1 MPKSEK
7 YWEVTPMGVFPIM
20 CEPEELRKDPDWLIA
35 HSHQG
40 KIIFENYSRALLCFY
55 EIYSKGVNT
64 HISTQEVIMKLGH
77 IIKEKGKFTGLAFAR
92 EILKGD
98 NNNRSW
104 LENCA
109 STAASEIYE
118 IEVKSNGGFMVT
130 ELFYS

>member
-1 MPKSEK
+1 MAMEK
-7 YWEVTPMGVFPIM
+7 YWEVTPKGVFPIM
-20 CEPEELRKDPDWLIA
+20 CEPEELKKDPDWLIA

-55 EIYSKGVNT
+55 ERYSKGINT
-64 HISTQEVIMKLGH
+64 HISTQEVIMKLGYLV
-77 IIKEKGKFTGLAFAR
+77 KGKGIFTGLAFAR
-92 EILKGD
+92 EILKSE
-98 NNNRSW
+98 NNREW

-118 IEVKSNGGFMVT
+118 IEVKPNGRCKVA